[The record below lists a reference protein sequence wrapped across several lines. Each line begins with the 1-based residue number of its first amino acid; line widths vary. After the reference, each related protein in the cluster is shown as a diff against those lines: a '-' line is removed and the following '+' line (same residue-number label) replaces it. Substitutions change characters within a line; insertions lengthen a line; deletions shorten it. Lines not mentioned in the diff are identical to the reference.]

1 MTSDEFAAIA
11 GDITV
16 TNAPVDGRLNINT
29 ASEPAL
35 AALLAGIGVDPN
47 SVQSLAQQIVDYR
60 ESNIGGANM
69 GSVAWLVDALGPTS
83 TAVTA
88 LALGDYITTQSYQ
101 FTADIAALGP
111 YGRGYRRVKFVFDI
125 SQGTPVIIYRQDLS
139 RLGWA
144 LGKKVR
150 DTWVTKT
157 AQ

>member
-1 MTSDEFAAIA
+1 
-11 GDITV
+11 
-16 TNAPVDGRLNINT
+16 VDGRVDINT
-29 ASEPAL
+29 ASEPVLEAR
-35 AALLAGIGVDPN
+35 LAGIGVDPN
-47 SVQSLAQQIVDYR
+47 SVQSLAQQIVNYR

-83 TAVTA
+83 PAITA
-88 LALGDYITTQSYQ
+88 LETGDYITTQSYQ
-101 FTADIAALGP
+101 FTADIAATGP
-111 YGRGYRRVKFVFDI
+111 YGRGYRRTRFVFDI

-150 DTWVTKT
+150 ETWVTKT